1 VVVTS
6 GSLDDVRVDEGSGA
20 VGVVGGMGVIVGV
33 VVVLGMGVGV
43 GVGVGV
49 GSALRVVVA
58 GASTRRIIPASKRPR
73 GQSIEP
79 KDKLP
84 FCNKHE
90 R

>member
-33 VVVLGMGVGV
+33 VLGM
-43 GVGVGV
+43 GVGV